1 MVEWWNHN
9 PYVVGSIPIFV
20 IKFME
25 TLHYFISF
33 CLIIICLLVFI
44 VDNPVH
50 SVLFLILAFFNA
62 SILLLTFD
70 IEFLGIIFIII
81 YVGAIA
87 VLFLFVVMMLNVK
100 IFSFDLTQYYSL
112 LFLFISLFF
121 IQIFSIVSKTFI
133 QFENQNIYSNIPF
146 FFFDS
151 LSNLNILGQVLYNYY
166 TSSFLIAGLVLLV
179 AMIGSIALT
188 LNFSSKRK
196 TELLYKQLA
205 RSENS
210 FNFFN

>member
-1 MVEWWNHN
+1 M
-9 PYVVGSIPIFV
+9 SSSLIIPIEFSFECLMQSLHLFLTFFLIFSSFFV
-20 IKFME
+20 
-25 TLHYFISF
+25 FIS
-33 CLIIICLLVFI
+33 
-44 VDNPVH
+44 DNPVH
-50 SVLFLILAFFNA
+50 SVLFLILAFCNA
-62 SILLLTFD
+62 SSILFIFNVD
-70 IEFLGIIFIII
+70 FLGVLFIII

-112 LFLFISLFF
+112 LFLFVSLFF
-121 IQIFSIVSKTFI
+121 IQIFSTVSKIFI
-133 QFENQNIYSNIPF
+133 QFENQNIYSDIPF
-146 FFFDS
+146 FLFDS
-151 LSNLNILGQVLYNYY
+151 LSNLNILGQILYNYY

-188 LNFSSKRK
+188 LTFSSKRK

-210 FNFFN
+210 FSFFN

>member
-20 IKFME
+20 IEFME
-25 TLHYFISF
+25 ILHYFISL

-70 IEFLGIIFIII
+70 VEFLGIIFIII

-112 LFLFISLFF
+112 LFLFINLFF

-146 FFFDS
+146 FY
-151 LSNLNILGQVLYNYY
+151 LIL
-166 TSSFLIAGLVLLV
+166 
-179 AMIGSIALT
+179 
-188 LNFSSKRK
+188 
-196 TELLYKQLA
+196 
-205 RSENS
+205 
-210 FNFFN
+210 

>member
-1 MVEWWNHN
+1 
-9 PYVVGSIPIFV
+9 
-20 IKFME
+20 ME
-25 TLHYFISF
+25 ILHYFISF
-33 CLIIICLLVFI
+33 CLILICLLVFI

-50 SVLFLILAFFNA
+50 SVLFLILGFFNA

-70 IEFLGIIFIII
+70 VEFLGMIFIII

-100 IFSFDLTQYYSL
+100 IFSFDLSEYYSL
-112 LFLFISLFF
+112 LFLSVVIFF
-121 IQIFSIVSKTFI
+121 IQSFAIVSKVFI
-133 QFENQNIYSNIPF
+133 LPESQNIYSNLPKF
-146 FFFDS
+146 SFDS
-151 LSNLNILGQVLYNYY
+151 LNNLNILGQVLYNYY
-166 TSSFLIAGLVLLV
+166 ISCFLLAGLVLLV

-205 RSENS
+205 RSENYFS
-210 FNFFN
+210 FFS